1 MSITSFSESNTEA
14 CAAVIAAAFEQDP
27 LYVHHLKSPT
37 EKYLFSKFLIRKSL
51 TLGEHSLVISL
62 DESEVAS
69 DTGEVTSDKGVIQ
82 AAASYEVDSGH
93 AFKRVLNQLRWPFLK
108 EVLNMQRFMSPAAFR
123 FFNQYMKFTTS
134 VRPKERHH
142 YLVFIGVHPEAQG
155 KGYGTQLLNEIHRI
169 VDSDV
174 HSVGIGLDTENA
186 ANIAYYQRFGYALTG
201 EKTLGDVT
209 IYTLFRKKS

>member
-1 MSITSFSESNTEA
+1 MNITSFSESNTEA
-14 CAAVIAAAFEQDP
+14 CAAIIAAAFEQDP
-27 LYVHHLKSPT
+27 LYAHHLKSPT

-51 TLGEHSLVISL
+51 TLGEHSLVITL
-62 DESEVAS
+62 DE
-69 DTGEVTSDKGVIQ
+69 GVIQ

-134 VRPKERHH
+134 VRPKKRHH

-201 EKTLGDVT
+201 EKTIGDVT

>member
-1 MSITSFSESNTEA
+1 MNLTSFSESNTEA

-27 LYVHHLKSPT
+27 LYAHHLKSPT

-51 TLGEHSLVISL
+51 TLGEHSLVITL
-62 DESEVAS
+62 
-69 DTGEVTSDKGVIQ
+69 DKGVIQ

-123 FFNQYMKFTTS
+123 FFNQYMRFTTS

-186 ANIAYYQRFGYALTG
+186 ANIAYYQRFGYTLTG
-201 EKTLGDVT
+201 EKTIGDVT

>member
-1 MSITSFSESNTEA
+1 MNLTSFSESNTEA

-27 LYVHHLKSPT
+27 LYAHHLKSPT

-51 TLGEHSLVISL
+51 TLGEHSLVI
-62 DESEVAS
+62 
-69 DTGEVTSDKGVIQ
+69 TSHEGVIQ

-155 KGYGTQLLNEIHRI
+155 KGYGTQLLNEIHGI

-201 EKTLGDVT
+201 EKTIGDVT

>member
-1 MSITSFSESNTEA
+1 MNITSFSESNTEA
-14 CAAVIAAAFEQDP
+14 CAAIIAAAFEQDP
-27 LYVHHLKSPT
+27 LYAHHLKSPT

-51 TLGEHSLVISL
+51 TLGEHSLVITL
-62 DESEVAS
+62 DE
-69 DTGEVTSDKGVIQ
+69 GVIQ

-134 VRPKERHH
+134 IRPKKRHH

-201 EKTLGDVT
+201 EKTIGDVT

>member
-27 LYVHHLKSPT
+27 LYALHLKSPT

-51 TLGEHSLVISL
+51 TLGEHSLVITL
-62 DESEVAS
+62 
-69 DTGEVTSDKGVIQ
+69 DKGVIQ

-123 FFNQYMKFTTS
+123 FFNQYMRFTTS

-186 ANIAYYQRFGYALTG
+186 ANIAYYQRFGYTLTG
-201 EKTLGDVT
+201 EKTIGDVT

>member
-27 LYVHHLKSPT
+27 LYALHLKSPT

-51 TLGEHSLVISL
+51 TLGEHSLVITL
-62 DESEVAS
+62 
-69 DTGEVTSDKGVIQ
+69 DKGVIQ

-123 FFNQYMKFTTS
+123 FFNQYMRFTTS

-155 KGYGTQLLNEIHRI
+155 KGYGTQLINEIHGI

-201 EKTLGDVT
+201 EKTIGDVT

>member
-27 LYVHHLKSPT
+27 LYAHHLKSPT

-51 TLGEHSLVISL
+51 TLGEHSLVI
-62 DESEVAS
+62 
-69 DTGEVTSDKGVIQ
+69 TSHEGVIQ

-93 AFKRVLNQLRWPFLK
+93 AFKRLLNQLRWPFLK

-155 KGYGTQLLNEIHRI
+155 KGYGTQLLNEIHGI

-201 EKTLGDVT
+201 EKTIGDVT

>member
-1 MSITSFSESNTEA
+1 MNITSFSESNTEA

-51 TLGEHSLVISL
+51 TLGEHSLVITS

-69 DTGEVTSDKGVIQ
+69 DEGVIQ

-123 FFNQYMKFTTS
+123 FFNQYMRFTTS

-155 KGYGTQLLNEIHRI
+155 KGVGTQLLNEIHRI

-174 HSVGIGLDTENA
+174 HSVGIGLDTENV
-186 ANIAYYQRFGYALTG
+186 ANIAYYQRFGYTLTG
-201 EKTLGDVT
+201 EKTIGDVT

>member
-1 MSITSFSESNTEA
+1 MNITSFSESNTEA

-27 LYVHHLKSPT
+27 LYAHHLKSPT

-51 TLGEHSLVISL
+51 TLGEHSLVITL
-62 DESEVAS
+62 DE
-69 DTGEVTSDKGVIQ
+69 GVIQ

-93 AFKRVLNQLRWPFLK
+93 ALKRMLNQLRWPFLK

-123 FFNQYMKFTTS
+123 FFNQYMRFTTS

-169 VDSDV
+169 VDLDV

>member
-1 MSITSFSESNTEA
+1 MSITSFNESNTEA

-51 TLGEHSLVISL
+51 MLGEHSLVITL
-62 DESEVAS
+62 DE
-69 DTGEVTSDKGVIQ
+69 GVIQ

-134 VRPKERHH
+134 VRPKERHY

-155 KGYGTQLLNEIHRI
+155 KEYGTQLLNEIHGI

-174 HSVGIGLDTENA
+174 HSVGIGLDTENT

>member
-27 LYVHHLKSPT
+27 LYAHHLKSPT

-51 TLGEHSLVISL
+51 TLGEHSLVISS

-69 DTGEVTSDKGVIQ
+69 DEGVIQ

-123 FFNQYMKFTTS
+123 FFNQYMRFTTS

-169 VDSDV
+169 VDTDV